1 MRLEKVMLVIICLW
15 GVLLAMAP
23 VFGIEFYFP
32 YIGKGTL
39 DSAQQIERLLVLRS
53 ATFMTILYFTFK
65 YFTNRKPLSSV
76 SPILAWSSFMV
87 FFGVISNLQN
97 GVSIFDNPAES
108 NWVVILV
115 LMILTF
121 VLFRINKTD
130 TKKIFDKDW

>member
-1 MRLEKVMLVIICLW
+1 
-15 GVLLAMAP
+15 MAP

-32 YIGKGTL
+32 YIGKGEL

-53 ATFMTILYFTFK
+53 ASFMTIVYFTFK
-65 YFTNRKPLSSV
+65 YFTNRKPLSSA
-76 SPILAWSSFMV
+76 SPILVWSSFMV
-87 FFGVISNLQN
+87 LFGVISNLQN
-97 GVSIFDNPAES
+97 GISIFDNPAES
-108 NWVVILV
+108 NWVVLLV

>member
-1 MRLEKVMLVIICLW
+1 
-15 GVLLAMAP
+15 
-23 VFGIEFYFP
+23 
-32 YIGKGTL
+32 
-39 DSAQQIERLLVLRS
+39 
-53 ATFMTILYFTFK
+53 
-65 YFTNRKPLSSV
+65 
-76 SPILAWSSFMV
+76 MV